1 MLYENFI
8 SIEEQENLR
17 DWAYK
22 EECRLNPNGPGRFFN
37 KIKNLSENELVYT
50 IKERIIKKFNFLNF
64 KPEPVL
70 SDWVGIIKKGGFVH
84 FHTDKF
90 THLYI
95 GEHHRLNVLIQ
106 LPEEGGINI
115 YDGKELAVKER
126 MLVYYRPDLYEHGS
140 TRVIGNRH
148 RLNLSFGFV
157 KDMKVHPIYALA
169 AGSNI

>member
-17 DWAYK
+17 DWVYK
-22 EECRLNPNGPGRFFN
+22 EECRLRINPTGPHRFYN
-37 KIKNLSENELVYT
+37 KIKNLSENKLVFE

-70 SDWVGIIKKGGFVH
+70 SDWVGMIKDGGFVQLH
-84 FHTDKF
+84 IDKYSN
-90 THLYI
+90 LYT

-106 LPEEGGINI
+106 LPEEGGINT

-126 MLVYYRPDLYEHGS
+126 MLVYYRPDLYWHGS

-157 KDMKVHPIYALA
+157 KDMMLLSK
-169 AGSNI
+169 

>member
-17 DWAYK
+17 DWVYK
-22 EECRLNPNGPGRFFN
+22 EEYKLSPNQNGPERFFR
-37 KIKNLSENELVYT
+37 KIKYLSENKLVFE

-70 SDWVGIIKKGGFVH
+70 SDWVGMIKAGGFVH

-90 THLYI
+90 PDLYT

-106 LPEEGGINI
+106 LPEEGGIHI

-157 KDMKVHPIYALA
+157 KDMILLTK
-169 AGSNI
+169 

>member
-17 DWAYK
+17 DWLYK
-22 EECRLNPNGPGRFFN
+22 EEYKLRPNQNGPERFFR
-37 KIKNLSENELVYT
+37 KIKYLSENKLVFE

-70 SDWVGIIKKGGFVH
+70 SDWVGMIKAGGFVH

-90 THLYI
+90 PDLYT

-106 LPEEGGINI
+106 LPEEGGIHI

-157 KDMKVHPIYALA
+157 KDMILLTK
-169 AGSNI
+169 